1 MSVVSSQIPA
11 VETLVDAIA
20 HWAGERGEE
29 IALDFRARAGAEP
42 VTLTYAQLSASA
54 RALAARL
61 AREGHRGDRALILL
75 PSSIDYVVALLGC
88 MQAGVIG
95 VPVNL
100 PGPSRVRRVL
110 GKVGP
115 IAADCTPRFIVT
127 TDEIRRQSQAALDA
141 FAREIGA
148 RVLIL
153 DPPCERCSWQGDPL
167 RGTDTAFLQYTSGST
182 GEPKGVI
189 NGHAPLMRNLRFISR
204 LLAPKERPVVVS
216 WLPLYHD
223 MGLIMGVFAPL
234 VAGGKAVILSPTCF
248 VADPLHWL
256 EVASAEGAGMM
267 PCPAFSMDAC
277 VERYDAERC
286 ASLDLSR
293 LESFIPAAEPVLQ
306 RQVAAFCETFAPHGL
321 RSAAIRPAYGL
332 AEATLLVTTGFEPD
346 GPRLLSIDAAALE
359 DGRAIAVPDGASGS
373 RVYVSNGAETDGQD
387 VRIVD
392 PQTLRTLPEG
402 QVGEIWV
409 GGDEVAWGYW
419 GNEAA
424 TAATF
429 RAVLADGPGEFAR
442 GGPFLRTGDLG
453 FLQDGHLYV
462 TGRLKDMM
470 ILRGQCHYPNDLEAS
485 LVGVH
490 PAIVGGAAAAFA
502 VEDERG
508 NEAVVLV
515 QEVRRDGSLDPREVD
530 SAVRE
535 VIAREHGLALADVV
549 LIRKGTLKRTTSGKV
564 RRAEMRRA
572 YLAGELVPAVR
583 EQATGHDTGPAPQPA
598 AAGAD
603 HHALVA
609 EIAAAAL
616 GLGSA
621 RRIDPQASLFA
632 LGFDSLAATQ
642 AIAALEA
649 RLGRQLPEGLLFD
662 HPTIAALAD
671 WLARAEPASSE
682 AGGDA
687 PVVDSASAAEAHT
700 SRAPR
705 AEPLAIVGLSCLF
718 PGGEEDFDDP
728 ARFWSFLM
736 EGGDAVRPLSPAR
749 FAPEPE
755 IPGFGAC
762 LTRVDGFDAA
772 FFGMGAREAINTDPQ
787 QRLLMEAAWHALED
801 AGIPPSRLAGTDTGV
816 FIGIGTGDYGH
827 IPFATGDRSHLDP
840 YYGTGTAFAAA
851 AGRLSFFFDW
861 HGPSLAVDTACSAS
875 HAAVH
880 SACQAL
886 RLGECGVALAG
897 GVKLQMLTEIDLVLA
912 RAGMLAADGR
922 CKTFDASADGYVRGE
937 GLGMV
942 VLKRLSDA
950 LRDGDPIR
958 AVVLESVLAQDGA
971 SAGLSA
977 PNAAAQRRMIDT
989 ALRRAGLAPG
999 DIDYLELHGTGT
1011 RLGDPIE
1018 YRAVRDVFA
1027 GRPTDDPLYLGS
1039 VKTNIGH
1046 LEAGAGIAGLIKAVL
1061 AVEAGQVPPHL
1072 HLNEVNPE
1080 IGLGEIPAVVPDR
1093 ATDWPRRG
1101 SVRRAGVTSFGFAG
1115 TIGHILLEQA
1125 PEQAQEA
1132 EGSEAEGSTQGRPPL
1147 LLAFSARS
1155 REAADGLR
1163 RAFAE
1168 RLSQPGTDA
1177 RALVNAAAH
1186 HRDHE
1191 AGHRVAV
1198 AAGDAAGLIA
1208 ELERAVCEDRPA
1220 APARIAFLFTG
1231 QGAQYPGMCQGLYDA
1246 EPVFREAFDRA
1257 DAALLPHLGRSIRD
1271 LVFSAGEEE
1280 LRRTEF
1286 AQPALFAV
1294 QFALARLWRDFGI
1307 EPAAVIGHSIGEFA
1321 AFVHA
1326 GMLELDDAARIIA
1339 RRGRL
1344 MQDLPEAGAM
1354 LAVRLPQDEAEALAT
1369 KHGLSLAA
1377 VNSSADAVL
1386 AGSEDKV
1393 DELAALL
1400 EGQGISARRLHVSHA
1415 FHSALMEPMLE
1426 PFAEVTGD
1434 IALGHPR
1441 LAVFSTVTGAALK
1454 RAPGSD
1460 YWGTQAR
1467 RTVRY
1472 AEALG
1477 GAFEAGFD
1485 TFIEIGPRPVL
1496 TMLSQREAQ
1505 HHDLT
1510 GALFLASAAPDDG
1523 NGLMLRRSLAALYRR
1538 GVDANRAAVFRGERA
1553 RPSLL
1558 PLYPFVHKS
1567 YWLDYGASQPA
1578 RAALPAPGRDSS
1590 GELPLYRV
1598 EWEKVDLPPAAPAA
1612 ASIPVAPLLAVGGSP
1627 DLVETVRAAA
1637 QGRDITACGSDGE
1650 GIGNSEAIIVWLDG
1664 FDANGGRGDAEAGVS
1679 ILWKLIRLSQNLQS
1693 LSQKFRILL
1702 PTRSAQGENGTNAP
1716 FQAAFWGAARSL
1728 SIECPDLQILLV
1740 DIAPD
1745 CDPAGIFTDLLPR
1758 LDAVFEQEDMLQA
1771 RADGWFS
1778 PRITAMEA
1786 PAPEEAA
1793 SLPVD
1798 GAYLVCGGAGAT
1810 GAHVVEW
1817 LAAKGVRH
1825 IVVTARSAPGP
1836 RVRAA
1841 YERLR
1846 LAGVD
1851 IRHVE
1856 ADVADEA
1863 AMAAVLAGIDG
1874 ENVPLRGVFHCAG
1887 IGLFDTLE
1895 ELGEE
1900 NFSAVLRSKMQ
1911 GSQVLHRLTEHRTD
1925 LVAFVLFSSISGVWG
1940 SRLQI
1945 HYGAANAYQDALVRL
1960 RRARGLPGLS
1970 IAWGPW
1976 GGKGGLS
1983 DLEDNLLDLLRRAR
1997 IHKFEPARGIATLD
2011 RLVAGPGGNVVA
2023 VDVEWQAFAPLYRAF
2038 GRSDLLARVAPALAG
2053 PVEGEHPDWSRLS
2066 EDERRQTVGAFVDAA
2081 LREVLKVDAG
2091 VLSDEADLIGL
2102 GLDSILVM
2110 DLARVIARDLGLACP
2125 LRAIFE
2131 NATPGRLRAHL
2142 VDLAGE
2148 AEPAPRS
2155 GDTSAGSGGQGLI
2168 LADANA
2174 RHEPFPLTELQYAY
2188 WVGRDPRHVLGGIA
2202 CHAYLETEPDTRFD
2216 IARLED
2222 AWNLLIARHD
2232 ALRLVVDDTGRQ
2244 RILADVPR
2252 YRIDVTDLS
2261 GADPDRIAYH
2271 LLEMR
2276 ESLSHQVLDPS
2287 AWPMFDIR
2295 VTRMPGGRDRLHI
2308 SIDMLINDAMSSQI
2322 LWQEWQAIYRAGSAE
2337 AAGLLPFTISFR
2349 DYVLAK
2355 SAADAERKRRFET
2368 DRTYWLAQLDELPQG
2383 PQLPLARAPEH
2394 IGAPR
2399 FSRLQAGLDAARWE
2413 ALKAQARA
2421 VGVTPAGLLV
2431 GVFGE
2436 VLAAWS
2442 DQARFSLNLTIF
2454 DRLALH
2460 EDVPRLVGDFTCL
2473 TLLPLEFGTAM
2484 PLGERLRDVQGR
2496 MFEALEHRTFSAV
2509 DVLRE
2514 LNRGGSGRQF
2524 AAPVVFT
2531 SQLGMQDPTK
2541 GTSEGDVLGR
2551 LVHGITQT
2559 PQVWLDHQAGE
2570 QDGGLVYNWD
2580 VVDGLFPAGLV
2591 EGMFTAYGAVL
2602 ERLADEA
2609 AAWGEPVGDL
2619 RPEGQRQVRRAV
2631 NETARELPLDLL
2643 DAPFF
2648 RNAQARPQALAL
2660 AAGGRSYSYAEL
2672 AGWVRR
2678 LAGGLRQA
2686 GIRRGERVAVLMEK
2700 GAEQAAACLAILSQG
2715 GVYVP
2720 VDPAMPSPRFAS
2732 IVETSDIRLA
2742 LTQAR
2747 LADRLPEFSG
2757 KLVLADEEACTGY
2770 EEADPASG
2778 RALSD
2783 EAYVIYTSGS
2793 TGMPKG
2799 VLIDHRG
2806 ASNTVLDINARFDVD
2821 ENDRIFGFSAL
2832 GFDLSVYDLFGTFAA
2847 GAALV
2852 LPDPEG
2858 THDPSHW
2865 AELIARHGV
2874 TVWNSVPA
2882 VCDLLLGET
2891 EADLSSLRLV
2901 LLSGDWVPLKL
2912 PAILRERVPGAR
2924 LIAMGGA
2931 TEASIWSNWFE
2942 VEEVRPGWTSIPYG
2956 TPLSNQSYRVL
2967 DARLRDRPDWVIGD
2981 LHIGGVGLALGYE
2994 GDRER
2999 TEAAFIAHPD
3009 GERLYRTGDM
3019 ARYWPDG
3026 IIEFLGRRDT
3036 QVKIAGHRIELGDI
3050 EAALAGHA
3058 GIRDA
3063 VVDVVGSQER
3073 GRRLVAW
3080 LRLEGTHPDFH
3091 ETLAAD
3097 LAEAAAIA
3105 ASLGDSL
3112 ACGIDG
3118 TALPEG
3124 RAGAYADWQAGL
3136 AARMLADLFAKA
3148 GLLGEGDKSFDP
3160 QDAASAIGL
3169 AADFRALL
3177 PRWLAHLE
3185 RQGVLRRDGARFAA
3199 HALPPAWEDLER
3211 QAGEAGLA
3219 SGLLARVEGL
3229 MPELSAVLRGET
3241 DPLELFYAEGADL
3254 SPERLARLH
3263 PCAVDV
3269 HRRIGEGLAAMA
3281 KTAGRPLRVLEIG
3294 ARAGVASRDWLTGL
3308 TGAAGDLPAHAL
3320 VDLVL
3325 ADPSPLLLAEAAR
3338 NLPGGATAGT
3348 AVFEPEGTMPADLE
3362 PNSFDVVLAFNALHR
3377 ARDVGDL
3384 LANVRSL
3391 LKPAGHLLAVELTVN
3406 GPMIDLTAG
3415 VIERGFA
3422 GLADGRK
3429 QSGLPLMAAP
3439 AWTQSLGAAGFD
3451 AAMALDPA
3459 GNGDLAVLVARNVDP
3474 AVRFRPKR
3482 VIRHLEGV
3490 LPAYMVPRQVVPLS
3504 TLPLSANGKV
3514 DRKRLPLP
3522 GEAAPEHQAIAAP
3535 RSESERRLAAI
3546 WSELLGHQVGWDANF
3561 FAAGGDSLIAV
3572 RMSERIR
3579 AVFGRKVKLRSIF
3592 AMQDL
3597 AELAAHLDDLGRE
3610 GQEASGEAPVQLSVD
3625 PHAQFE
3631 PFPLTDVQQAYF
3643 IGRQPLF
3650 PLGGVSTH
3658 IFAEIDVTDL
3668 SAEALGWAW
3677 NRLVQ
3682 RHGMLR
3688 AVIDEEGNQRIL
3700 PQVPVFSAMTSDL
3713 TEGDEAA
3720 LEHWL
3725 ERQRREM
3732 SHRVYDTAQ
3741 WPLFDVRM
3749 AKHSGGVRLL
3759 VSLDNLVCDGRSM
3772 VMLLS
3777 EWAALA
3783 RNRET
3788 VLPPLELSFRDVV
3801 LHWEREEA
3809 SPAHAASLEHWF
3821 ARLPDLP
3828 PAPSLPLR
3836 RRPEDLT
3843 PPRFARLAG
3852 TLSHAEWAAFRANAA
3867 ATGLSPNAA
3876 LLSAYAASLR
3886 GGGGGDRFSVNLTLF
3901 RRDPIHPQIDLL
3913 VGDFTSLLLV
3923 PFEAREGEGFAAAAR
3938 RLQDRLMEDL
3948 EHARVS
3954 AVRVMREAA
3963 RRGTDAQALAVP
3975 VVFTSGVGVDNTASD
3990 GSTADWLGRF
4000 TGGITQTPQVWIDHQ
4015 VVDRDGELAFNWDYV
4030 EGLFDGE
4037 WIEGVFDAYRRML
4050 SDLASDA
4057 NAWQALLAAVDPA
4070 APGALSD
4077 AASGEPETEPAVAVG
4092 APVDAPVDWE
4102 IADLIADLLA
4112 QELGIDAPDRE
4123 ASFFELGA
4131 TSLTLLRLHQKLRKA
4146 LGHNFP
4152 VVAMFAH
4159 PSVQALAGHLGA
4171 PEPALA
4177 GEVGRTGTRRAAGR
4191 ANAERRR
4198 RVREL

>member
-1 MSVVSSQIPA
+1 MSVVSPEVPA

-29 IALDFRARAGAEP
+29 IALDFRARTGAAP

-61 AREGHRGDRALILL
+61 AREGHRGDRVLILL
-75 PSSIDYVVALLGC
+75 PSGIDYVVALLGC
-88 MQAGVIG
+88 MQAGFIG

-115 IAADCTPRFIVT
+115 IAADCRPAFIVT
-127 TDEIRRQSQAALDA
+127 TEEIRRQSQADLEA
-141 FAREIGA
+141 FAQEAGA

-153 DPPCERCSWQGDPL
+153 DAPCERCEWQGDPL

-189 NGHAPLMRNLRFISR
+189 NGHAPLMRNLRFIAR

-223 MGLIMGVFAPL
+223 MGLIMGVLAPL
-234 VAGGKAVILSPTCF
+234 VAGGKAVVLSPTSF

-277 VERYDAERC
+277 VEAYDAARC
-286 ASLDLSR
+286 ADLDLSR
-293 LESFIPAAEPVLQ
+293 VESFIPAAEPVLP
-306 RQVAAFCETFAPHGL
+306 RQVAAFRETFAPHGL
-321 RSAAIRPAYGL
+321 RPEAIRPAYGL
-332 AEATLLVTTGFEPD
+332 AEATLLVTTGFEPA
-346 GPRLLSIDAAALE
+346 GPRHLAVDTAALE
-359 DGRAIAVPDGASGS
+359 EGRVVPVAEAAAAS
-373 RVYVSNGAETDGQD
+373 RIYVSNGAETDGQD

-392 PQTLRTLPEG
+392 PQTLETLPEG
-402 QVGEIWV
+402 RVGEIWV
-409 GGDEVAWGYW
+409 GGDEIAWGYW

-424 TAATF
+424 SAATF
-429 RAVLADGPGEFAR
+429 RAVPADGAPEHA
-442 GGPFLRTGDLG
+442 FLRTGDLG

-485 LVGVH
+485 LVGAH

-502 VEDERG
+502 VEDAQGR
-508 NEAVVLV
+508 EAVVLV
-515 QEVRRDGSLDPREVD
+515 QEVRRDGSLDAGEVE
-530 SAVRE
+530 STIRE

-572 YLAGELVPAVR
+572 YLAGELVLAVAPVADEPASR
-583 EQATGHDTGPAPQPA
+583 PAPA
-598 AAGAD
+598 ADGYR
-603 HHALVA
+603 ALVA
-609 EIAAAAL
+609 EIAARAL

-662 HPTIAALAD
+662 HPTVASLAD
-671 WLARAEPASSE
+671 WLARAEQAGSEPAQT
-682 AGGDA
+682 
-687 PVVDSASAAEAHT
+687 SAA
-700 SRAPR
+700 SRADARAASGSAPR
-705 AEPLAIVGLSCLF
+705 AEPLAIIGLSCLF
-718 PGGEEDFDDP
+718 PGGDEDFDDP

-801 AGIPPSRLAGTDTGV
+801 AGIPPSSLAGTDTGV

-886 RLGECGVALAG
+886 RLRECGVALAG
-897 GVKLQMLTEIDLVLA
+897 GVKLQMLTEIDVVLA
-912 RAGMLAADGR
+912 RAGMLAPDGR

-977 PNAAAQRRMIDT
+977 PNAAAQRRMIET
-989 ALRRAGLAPG
+989 ALTRADLTPG

-1027 GRPTDDPLYLGS
+1027 GRPQDDPLYLGS

-1061 AVEAGQVPPHL
+1061 AVEAGQMPPHL

-1080 IGLGEIPAVVPDR
+1080 IGLDEIPAVVPDR

-1101 SVRRAGVTSFGFAG
+1101 SLRRAGVTSFGFAG

-1125 PEQAQEA
+1125 PEHAPERA
-1132 EGSEAEGSTQGRPPL
+1132 LERARETEGSEAEGKPPL

-1168 RLSQPGTDA
+1168 RLSQPGADA

-1191 AGHRVAV
+1191 AGHRIAV
-1198 AAGDAAGLIA
+1198 AAGDAAGLVA
-1208 ELERAVCEDRPA
+1208 ELERAVCEESPA
-1220 APARIAFLFTG
+1220 APARVAFLFTG
-1231 QGAQYPGMCQGLYDA
+1231 QGAQYPAMCRGLYEA

-1257 DAALLPHLGRSIRD
+1257 DAALQPHLGRSIRD
-1271 LVFSAGEEE
+1271 LVFSASEDE

-1294 QFALARLWRDFGI
+1294 QFALARLWRAFGI

-1326 GMLELDDAARIIA
+1326 GMLELNDAARIIA

-1344 MQDLPEAGAM
+1344 MQELPEAGAM
-1354 LAVRLPQDEAEALAT
+1354 LAVRLPQDEAEALAEE
-1369 KHGLSLAA
+1369 HGLSLAA

-1393 DELAALL
+1393 DRLAAML
-1400 EGQGISARRLHVSHA
+1400 EGRGISARRLHVSHA
-1415 FHSALMEPMLE
+1415 FHSALMEPMLA
-1426 PFAEVTGD
+1426 PFAEVAGD
-1434 IALGHPR
+1434 IVLGDPR
-1441 LAVFSTVTGAALK
+1441 LRVFSTVTGAELE
-1454 RAPGSD
+1454 RAPGAD

-1472 AEALG
+1472 AEALAR
-1477 GAFEAGFD
+1477 AFEAGCD
-1485 TFIEIGPRPVL
+1485 TFVEIGPRPVL

-1505 HHDLT
+1505 HRDLS

-1523 NGLMLRRSLAALYRR
+1523 TGLMLRRSLAALYRR

-1553 RPSLL
+1553 RPSQL
-1558 PLYPFVHKS
+1558 PLYPFAHKS
-1567 YWLDYGASQPA
+1567 YWLDYGASQPT

-1590 GELPLYRV
+1590 GVLPLYQV
-1598 EWEKVDLPPAAPAA
+1598 EWEQVELPPAAPAG
-1612 ASIPVAPLLAVGGSP
+1612 ASVPAAPLLAVGGSP
-1627 DLVETVRAAA
+1627 DLVRALRAAA
-1637 QGRDITACGSDGE
+1637 PGREIAACGSDE
-1650 GIGNSEAIIVWLDG
+1650 QFIGNPEQPIVWLDG
-1664 FDANGGRGDAEAGVS
+1664 FGVEGEAADPASCVS
-1679 ILWKLIRLSQNLQS
+1679 NLWRLIRLSQTLQS
-1693 LSQKFRILL
+1693 TSQKFRILL
-1702 PTRSAQGENGTNAP
+1702 PTCGAQGENGTNAP

-1740 DIAPD
+1740 DIDPQ
-1745 CDPAGIFTDLLPR
+1745 CDPAGIFTELLPR
-1758 LDAVFEQEDMLQA
+1758 LDAVFEEQDMLQA

-1778 PRITAMEA
+1778 PRITPLEAEA
-1786 PAPEEAA
+1786 PQEAGE
-1793 SLPVD
+1793 LPVD

-1817 LAAKGVRH
+1817 LAARGVRH

-1841 YERLR
+1841 HERLR

-1900 NFSAVLRSKMQ
+1900 NFAAVLRSKLE
-1911 GSQVLHRLTEHRTD
+1911 GSAVLHRLTEHRTD
-1925 LVAFVLFSSISGVWG
+1925 LAAFVLFSSISGVWG

-1945 HYGAANAYQDALVRL
+1945 HYGAANAYQDALVRS

-2011 RLVAGPGGNVVA
+2011 RLLMGPGGNVVA
-2023 VDVEWQAFAPLYRAF
+2023 VDVEWPAFAPLYRAF

-2091 VLSDEADLIGL
+2091 VLTDEADLIGL

-2110 DLARVIARDLGLACP
+2110 DLARIVTRDLGLACP

-2148 AEPAPRS
+2148 AEPAPAG
-2155 GDTSAGSGGQGLI
+2155 GDTLPGGGGQGLI
-2168 LADANA
+2168 LADPNA

-2202 CHAYLETEPDTRFD
+2202 CHAYLETEPDTPFD
-2216 IARLED
+2216 MTRLEE

-2232 ALRLVVDDTGRQ
+2232 ALRLVVDDSGRQ
-2244 RILADVPR
+2244 RILEEVPR
-2252 YRIDVTDLS
+2252 YRIEVTDLS
-2261 GADPDRIAYH
+2261 NADPDRIAYH

-2276 ESLSHQVLDPS
+2276 ETLSHQVLDPS

-2295 VTRMPGGRDRLHI
+2295 LTRMPGGRDRLHI

-2322 LWQEWQAIYRAGSAE
+2322 LWQEWQALYLSGSAE
-2337 AAGLLPFTISFR
+2337 AAGLPPFTISFR

-2355 SAADAERKRRFET
+2355 SAPDAERKRRQEI
-2368 DRTYWLAQLDELPQG
+2368 DRAYWMAQLDELPQG

-2394 IGAPR
+2394 IGVPR
-2399 FSRLQAGLDAARWE
+2399 FSRLQAGLDAPRWE

-2473 TLLPLEFGTAM
+2473 TLLPLDFGTAM
-2484 PLGERLRDVQGR
+2484 PLGERLREVQGR

-2580 VVDGLFPAGLV
+2580 VVDGLFPGGLV

-2609 AAWGEPVGDL
+2609 QAWGEPVGDL
-2619 RPEGQRQVRRAV
+2619 RPEDQRKVRRAV

-2648 RNAQARPQALAL
+2648 RNTQARPQALAL
-2660 AAGGRSYSYAEL
+2660 VAGGRSYSYGEL
-2672 AGWVRR
+2672 AGWVGK

-2686 GIRRGERVAVLMEK
+2686 GIRHGERVAVLMEK

-2720 VDPAMPSPRFAS
+2720 VDPSIPSQRFAS
-2732 IVETSDIRLA
+2732 IVETSGIRLA

-2747 LADRLPEFSG
+2747 LIGRLPEFSG
-2757 KLVLADEEACTGY
+2757 KLIPADEEACRDF
-2770 EEADPASG
+2770 EEAGPASG

-2793 TGMPKG
+2793 TGTPKG

-2806 ASNTVLDINARFDVD
+2806 ASNTVLDINARFGVD

-2832 GFDLSVYDLFGTFAA
+2832 GFDLSVYDLFGGFAA

-2931 TEASIWSNWFE
+2931 TEASIWSN
-2942 VEEVRPGWTSIPYG
+2942 
-2956 TPLSNQSYRVL
+2956 
-2967 DARLRDRPDWVIGD
+2967 
-2981 LHIGGVGLALGYE
+2981 
-2994 GDRER
+2994 
-2999 TEAAFIAHPD
+2999 
-3009 GERLYRTGDM
+3009 
-3019 ARYWPDG
+3019 
-3026 IIEFLGRRDT
+3026 
-3036 QVKIAGHRIELGDI
+3036 
-3050 EAALAGHA
+3050 
-3058 GIRDA
+3058 
-3063 VVDVVGSQER
+3063 
-3073 GRRLVAW
+3073 
-3080 LRLEGTHPDFH
+3080 
-3091 ETLAAD
+3091 
-3097 LAEAAAIA
+3097 
-3105 ASLGDSL
+3105 
-3112 ACGIDG
+3112 
-3118 TALPEG
+3118 
-3124 RAGAYADWQAGL
+3124 
-3136 AARMLADLFAKA
+3136 
-3148 GLLGEGDKSFDP
+3148 
-3160 QDAASAIGL
+3160 
-3169 AADFRALL
+3169 
-3177 PRWLAHLE
+3177 
-3185 RQGVLRRDGARFAA
+3185 
-3199 HALPPAWEDLER
+3199 
-3211 QAGEAGLA
+3211 
-3219 SGLLARVEGL
+3219 
-3229 MPELSAVLRGET
+3229 
-3241 DPLELFYAEGADL
+3241 
-3254 SPERLARLH
+3254 
-3263 PCAVDV
+3263 
-3269 HRRIGEGLAAMA
+3269 
-3281 KTAGRPLRVLEIG
+3281 
-3294 ARAGVASRDWLTGL
+3294 
-3308 TGAAGDLPAHAL
+3308 
-3320 VDLVL
+3320 
-3325 ADPSPLLLAEAAR
+3325 
-3338 NLPGGATAGT
+3338 
-3348 AVFEPEGTMPADLE
+3348 
-3362 PNSFDVVLAFNALHR
+3362 
-3377 ARDVGDL
+3377 
-3384 LANVRSL
+3384 
-3391 LKPAGHLLAVELTVN
+3391 
-3406 GPMIDLTAG
+3406 
-3415 VIERGFA
+3415 
-3422 GLADGRK
+3422 
-3429 QSGLPLMAAP
+3429 
-3439 AWTQSLGAAGFD
+3439 
-3451 AAMALDPA
+3451 
-3459 GNGDLAVLVARNVDP
+3459 
-3474 AVRFRPKR
+3474 
-3482 VIRHLEGV
+3482 
-3490 LPAYMVPRQVVPLS
+3490 
-3504 TLPLSANGKV
+3504 
-3514 DRKRLPLP
+3514 
-3522 GEAAPEHQAIAAP
+3522 
-3535 RSESERRLAAI
+3535 
-3546 WSELLGHQVGWDANF
+3546 
-3561 FAAGGDSLIAV
+3561 
-3572 RMSERIR
+3572 
-3579 AVFGRKVKLRSIF
+3579 
-3592 AMQDL
+3592 
-3597 AELAAHLDDLGRE
+3597 
-3610 GQEASGEAPVQLSVD
+3610 
-3625 PHAQFE
+3625 
-3631 PFPLTDVQQAYF
+3631 
-3643 IGRQPLF
+3643 
-3650 PLGGVSTH
+3650 
-3658 IFAEIDVTDL
+3658 
-3668 SAEALGWAW
+3668 
-3677 NRLVQ
+3677 
-3682 RHGMLR
+3682 
-3688 AVIDEEGNQRIL
+3688 
-3700 PQVPVFSAMTSDL
+3700 
-3713 TEGDEAA
+3713 
-3720 LEHWL
+3720 
-3725 ERQRREM
+3725 
-3732 SHRVYDTAQ
+3732 
-3741 WPLFDVRM
+3741 
-3749 AKHSGGVRLL
+3749 
-3759 VSLDNLVCDGRSM
+3759 
-3772 VMLLS
+3772 
-3777 EWAALA
+3777 
-3783 RNRET
+3783 
-3788 VLPPLELSFRDVV
+3788 
-3801 LHWEREEA
+3801 
-3809 SPAHAASLEHWF
+3809 
-3821 ARLPDLP
+3821 
-3828 PAPSLPLR
+3828 
-3836 RRPEDLT
+3836 
-3843 PPRFARLAG
+3843 
-3852 TLSHAEWAAFRANAA
+3852 
-3867 ATGLSPNAA
+3867 
-3876 LLSAYAASLR
+3876 
-3886 GGGGGDRFSVNLTLF
+3886 
-3901 RRDPIHPQIDLL
+3901 
-3913 VGDFTSLLLV
+3913 
-3923 PFEAREGEGFAAAAR
+3923 
-3938 RLQDRLMEDL
+3938 
-3948 EHARVS
+3948 
-3954 AVRVMREAA
+3954 
-3963 RRGTDAQALAVP
+3963 
-3975 VVFTSGVGVDNTASD
+3975 
-3990 GSTADWLGRF
+3990 
-4000 TGGITQTPQVWIDHQ
+4000 
-4015 VVDRDGELAFNWDYV
+4015 
-4030 EGLFDGE
+4030 
-4037 WIEGVFDAYRRML
+4037 
-4050 SDLASDA
+4050 
-4057 NAWQALLAAVDPA
+4057 
-4070 APGALSD
+4070 
-4077 AASGEPETEPAVAVG
+4077 
-4092 APVDAPVDWE
+4092 
-4102 IADLIADLLA
+4102 
-4112 QELGIDAPDRE
+4112 
-4123 ASFFELGA
+4123 
-4131 TSLTLLRLHQKLRKA
+4131 
-4146 LGHNFP
+4146 
-4152 VVAMFAH
+4152 
-4159 PSVQALAGHLGA
+4159 
-4171 PEPALA
+4171 
-4177 GEVGRTGTRRAAGR
+4177 
-4191 ANAERRR
+4191 
-4198 RVREL
+4198 

>member
-1 MSVVSSQIPA
+1 MSVVSPEVPA

-20 HWAGERGEE
+20 HWAGKRGEE
-29 IALDFRARAGAEP
+29 IALDFRARTGAEP

-61 AREGHRGDRALILL
+61 AREGHRGDRVLILL
-75 PSSIDYVVALLGC
+75 PSGIDYVVALLGC
-88 MQAGVIG
+88 MQAGFIG

-115 IAADCTPRFIVT
+115 IAADCKPRFIVT
-127 TDEIRRQSQAALDA
+127 TDEIRRQSQADLDA
-141 FAREIGA
+141 FAQQAGA

-153 DPPCERCSWQGDPL
+153 DAPCERCAWQGDPL

-234 VAGGKAVILSPTCF
+234 VAGGKAVVLSPTSF

-277 VERYDAERC
+277 VERYDAARC
-286 ASLDLSR
+286 AALDLSR
-293 LESFIPAAEPVLQ
+293 LESFIPAAEPVLP
-306 RQVAAFCETFAPHGL
+306 RQVAAFQQTFAPHGL
-321 RSAAIRPAYGL
+321 RPEAIRPAYGL
-332 AEATLLVTTGFEPD
+332 AEATLLVTTGFAPA
-346 GPRLLSIDAAALE
+346 GPRHLSIEAAALE
-359 DGRAIAVPDGASGS
+359 EGRAVPVEAGAAGA
-373 RVYVSNGAETDGQD
+373 RTYVSNGAETDGQD

-392 PQTLRTLPEG
+392 PETLQTLPEG
-402 QVGEIWV
+402 RVGEIWV
-409 GGDEVAWGYW
+409 GGDEIAWGYW

-429 RAVLADGPGEFAR
+429 RAVPADGSGEAAR

-485 LVGVH
+485 LVGAH

-502 VEDERG
+502 IDDAQGR
-508 NEAVVLV
+508 EAVVLV
-515 QEVRRDGSLDPREVD
+515 QEVRRDGSLDAGEVE
-530 SAVRE
+530 SAIRE

-572 YLAGELVPAVR
+572 YLAGDLVLAVAPVAEEPASR
-583 EQATGHDTGPAPQPA
+583 LAPA
-598 AAGAD
+598 ADGYR
-603 HHALVA
+603 ALVA

-642 AIAALEA
+642 AIAALEG

-662 HPTIAALAD
+662 HPTVASLAD
-671 WLARAEPASSE
+671 WLTRSEQASGEAAETAAPSRADARAASGS
-682 AGGDA
+682 
-687 PVVDSASAAEAHT
+687 
-700 SRAPR
+700 APR
-705 AEPLAIVGLSCLF
+705 AEPLAIIGLSCLF
-718 PGGEEDFDDP
+718 PGGDEDFDDP

-736 EGGDAVRPLSPAR
+736 QGGDAVRPLSPAR

-880 SACQAL
+880 NACQAL

-989 ALRRAGLAPG
+989 ALRRAGLTPG

-1027 GRPTDDPLYLGS
+1027 GRPKDDPLYLGS

-1101 SVRRAGVTSFGFAG
+1101 SLRRAGVTSFGFAG

-1125 PEQAQEA
+1125 PEQAPEQA
-1132 EGSEAEGSTQGRPPL
+1132 AGQAADGPPPPL

-1155 REAADGLR
+1155 REAADSLC

-1198 AAGDAAGLIA
+1198 AAGDAAGLVA

-1220 APARIAFLFTG
+1220 KPARIAFLFTG
-1231 QGAQYPGMCQGLYDA
+1231 QGAQYPAMCRGLYDA

-1271 LVFSAGEEE
+1271 LVFNAGEEE

-1294 QFALARLWRDFGI
+1294 QFALARLWRAFGV

-1326 GMLELDDAARIIA
+1326 GMLELDDAARVIA

-1344 MQDLPEAGAM
+1344 MQELPEAGAM
-1354 LAVRLPQDEAEALAT
+1354 LAVRLPQDEAEALADQ
-1369 KHGLSLAA
+1369 HGLSLAA

-1393 DELAALL
+1393 ERLAALL
-1400 EGQGISARRLHVSHA
+1400 ERQGVSARRLHVSHA
-1415 FHSALMEPMLE
+1415 FHSALMEPMLA
-1426 PFAEVTGD
+1426 PFAEVTAD
-1434 IALGHPR
+1434 IALTEPR
-1441 LAVFSTVTGAALK
+1441 LAVFSTVTGAQL
-1454 RAPGSD
+1454 RQAPGAD
-1460 YWGTQAR
+1460 YWGNQAR

-1477 GAFEAGFD
+1477 RAFEAGCD
-1485 TFIEIGPRPVL
+1485 TFVEIGPRPVL

-1505 HHDLT
+1505 HRDLT
-1510 GALFLASAAPDDG
+1510 GALFLASAAPDDAG
-1523 NGLMLRRSLAALYRR
+1523 GLMLRRSLAALYRR

-1553 RPSLL
+1553 RPSQL
-1558 PLYPFVHKS
+1558 PLYPFVHTS

-1590 GELPLYRV
+1590 GVLPLYRV
-1598 EWEKVDLPPAAPAA
+1598 EWDEVELP
-1612 ASIPVAPLLAVGGSP
+1612 PVAPASASVPATPLITVGGSP
-1627 DLVETVRAAA
+1627 DLVRALREAA
-1637 QGRDITACGSDGE
+1637 PGREIAACGSDE
-1650 GIGNSEAIIVWLDG
+1650 QFIGNPEQPIVWLDG
-1664 FDANGGRGDAEAGVS
+1664 FEAEGEDAAPNVS
-1679 ILWKLIRLSQNLQS
+1679 VLWRLIRLSQKLQS
-1693 LSQKFRILL
+1693 RSQKFRILL
-1702 PTRSAQGENGTNAP
+1702 PTRGAQGENGTDAP

-1745 CDPAGIFTDLLPR
+1745 CDPAGIFTELLPR
-1758 LDAVFEQEDMLQA
+1758 LEAVFEEQDMLQA

-1778 PRITAMEA
+1778 PRITALEA
-1786 PAPEEAA
+1786 PAPQEAA

-1836 RVRAA
+1836 RARAA
-1841 YERLR
+1841 HERLR

-1900 NFSAVLRSKMQ
+1900 NFSAVLRSKLQ
-1911 GSQVLHRLTEHRTD
+1911 GSAVLHRLTEHRTD
-1925 LVAFVLFSSISGVWG
+1925 LAAFVLFSSISGVWG

-1945 HYGAANAYQDALVRL
+1945 HYGAANAYQDALVRS

-2011 RLVAGPGGNVVA
+2011 RLVTGPGGTVVA
-2023 VDVEWQAFAPLYRAF
+2023 VDVEWPAFAPLYRAF

-2053 PVEGEHPDWSRLS
+2053 PVEGERPDWSRLS

-2142 VDLAGE
+2142 VALAGE
-2148 AEPAPRS
+2148 AEPSERS
-2155 GDTSAGSGGQGLI
+2155 GDISAGSGGQGLI

-2202 CHAYLETEPDTRFD
+2202 CHAYLETEPDTPFD
-2216 IARLED
+2216 IARLEE

-2244 RILADVPR
+2244 RILAEVPR

-2261 GADPDRIAYH
+2261 EADADRIAYH

-2276 ESLSHQVLDPS
+2276 DTLSHQVLDPS
-2287 AWPMFDIR
+2287 VWPMFDIR
-2295 VTRMPGGRDRLHI
+2295 LTRMPGGRDRLHI

-2322 LWQEWQAIYRAGSAE
+2322 LWQEWQAIYLSGSAE
-2337 AAGLLPFTISFR
+2337 AAGLPPFTISFR

-2355 SAADAERKRRFET
+2355 SAPDAERQRRFET

-2413 ALKAQARA
+2413 ALKAQARK

-2473 TLLPLEFGTAM
+2473 TLLALDFEAAM

-2514 LNRGGSGRQF
+2514 LNRGEAGRQF

-2570 QDGGLVYNWD
+2570 QDGALVYNWD

-2591 EGMFTAYGAVL
+2591 EGMFTAYGALL

-2609 AAWGEPVGDL
+2609 KTWHEPVGDL
-2619 RPEGQRQVRRAV
+2619 RPESQRKVRRAV

-2648 RNAQARPQALAL
+2648 RKAQAMPQALAL
-2660 AAGGRSYSYAEL
+2660 VAGGRSYSYGEL

-2720 VDPAMPSPRFAS
+2720 VDPAIPSQRFAS
-2732 IVETSDIRLA
+2732 IVETSGIRLG

-2747 LADRLPEFSG
+2747 LTERLPEFSG
-2757 KLVLADEEACTGY
+2757 KLVLADEEACDGY
-2770 EEADPASG
+2770 EEAGPASG

-2793 TGMPKG
+2793 TGTPKG

-2832 GFDLSVYDLFGTFAA
+2832 GFDLSVYDLFGSFAA

-2865 AELIARHGV
+2865 AELIARLRA

-2942 VEEVRPGWTSIPYG
+2942 VEEVQPGWTSIPYG

-2994 GDRER
+2994 GDKER
-2999 TEAAFIAHPD
+2999 TEAAFVRHPD

-3080 LRLEGTHPDFH
+3080 LRLEGSHPDFH

-3097 LAEAAAIA
+3097 PAEAAAIA
-3105 ASLGDSL
+3105 ASLGDTL
-3112 ACGIDG
+3112 AGGMQAI
-3118 TALPEG
+3118 ALPQG
-3124 RAGAYADWQAGL
+3124 RADAYAAWQAGL
-3136 AARMLADLFAKA
+3136 AARTLADLFAEA
-3148 GLLGEGDKSFDP
+3148 GLPVEGDKTFDP
-3160 QDAASAIGL
+3160 QDAVAALGL
-3169 AADFRALL
+3169 VSDFRPQL

-3185 RQGVLRRDGARFAA
+3185 RQGVLRRAGDRFRFGALPSSWEEMEDGAR
-3199 HALPPAWEDLER
+3199 
-3211 QAGEAGLA
+3211 EAGQARDLVVRLK
-3219 SGLLARVEGL
+3219 GLV
-3229 MPELSAVLRGET
+3229 PEIAVVLRGEM
-3241 DPLELFYAEGADL
+3241 DPLELFYADGADL

-3263 PCAVDV
+3263 PCAVDA
-3269 HRRIGEGLAAMA
+3269 HRRIGEALAEMA
-3281 KTAGRPLRVLEIG
+3281 KAAGRPLRVLELG
-3294 ARAGVASRDWLTGL
+3294 ARGGVATRDWLSGL
-3308 TGAAGDLPAHAL
+3308 TEAAAGEPARTL
-3320 VDLVL
+3320 IDLVL
-3325 ADPSPLLLAEAAR
+3325 ADPSPLLLAEATR
-3338 NLPGGATAGT
+3338 DLPGGVNAAT
-3348 AVFEPEGTMPADLE
+3348 VVLDPEGTLPAELD

-3384 LANVRSL
+3384 LANARSL

-3415 VIERGFA
+3415 LIERGFA
-3422 GLADGRK
+3422 GLADQRK
-3429 QSGLPLMAAP
+3429 ESGLPLMAAP
-3439 AWTQSLGAAGFD
+3439 AWMQSLGSAGFD

-3459 GNGDLAVLVARNVDP
+3459 DNGDLAVLVARNVDP
-3474 AVRFRPKR
+3474 AVRFRSER
-3482 VIRHLEGV
+3482 VIRHLERV
-3490 LPAYMVPRQVVPLS
+3490 LPAYMVPRQVVPLAA
-3504 TLPLSANGKV
+3504 LPLSANGKV
-3514 DRKRLPLP
+3514 DRKRLPMP
-3522 GEAAPEHQAIAAP
+3522 GEAAPEQQAMAAP

-3546 WSELLGHQVGWDANF
+3546 WSELLGHEVGRDANF

-3572 RMSERIR
+3572 RMTERIR

-3700 PQVPVFSAMTSDL
+3700 PQVPVFSAMTADL

-3749 AKHSGGVRLL
+3749 AKHAGGVRLL

-3772 VMLLS
+3772 VMILS

-3783 RNRET
+3783 RDRET
-3788 VLPPLELSFRDVV
+3788 VLPPLDLSFRDVV
-3801 LHWEREEA
+3801 LHWESEEA

-3828 PAPSLPLR
+3828 PAPNLPLR
-3836 RRPEDLT
+3836 RKPEDLT

-3852 TLSHAEWAAFRANAA
+3852 TLSHAEWAAFRAHAA
-3867 ATGLSPNAA
+3867 AAGLSPNAA

-3886 GGGGGDRFSVNLTLF
+3886 GGGGGDRFSLNLTLF

-3990 GSTADWLGRF
+3990 GRTADWLGRF

-4015 VVDRDGELAFNWDYV
+4015 VVDRDGELAFNWDHV

-4037 WIEGVFDAYRRML
+4037 WIEGVFNAYCRML
-4050 SDLASDA
+4050 SDLAADA
-4057 NAWQALLAAVDPA
+4057 NAWQALLAAVEPA
-4070 APGALSD
+4070 AAGALPDTDGVETSED
-4077 AASGEPETEPAVAVG
+4077 AEADETRSG
-4092 APVDAPVDWE
+4092 PVDGA
-4102 IADLIADLLA
+4102 IAELIADLLA
-4112 QELGIDAPDRE
+4112 QELGTGPVDRS

-4146 LGHNFP
+4146 LGRNFP

-4171 PEPALA
+4171 PEPVLA
-4177 GEVGRTGTRRAAGR
+4177 GEAGHAGTRRAAGR

>member
-11 VETLVDAIA
+11 VETLVDAVD
-20 HWAGERGEE
+20 HWAGERGAQ
-29 IALDFRARAGAEP
+29 IALDYRSRAGAEP

-54 RALAARL
+54 RALAERL
-61 AREGHRGDRALILL
+61 SAKGSRGDRVLILL
-75 PSSIDYVVALLGC
+75 PSGIDYVVALLGC
-88 MQAGVIG
+88 MQAGFIG

-127 TDEIRRQSQAALDA
+127 TEEIRRQSQADLEA
-141 FAREIGA
+141 FAQEAGA
-148 RVLIL
+148 RILIL
-153 DPPCERCSWQGDPL
+153 DPPCDRCPWEGAPL

-182 GEPKGVI
+182 GEPKGVV

-204 LLAPKERPVVVS
+204 LLAPKEQPVVVS

-234 VAGGKAVILSPTCF
+234 VAGGKAIILSPTSF
-248 VADPLHWL
+248 VADPLSWL
-256 EVASAEGAGMM
+256 EVASTEGAGMM
-267 PCPAFSMDAC
+267 PCPAFAMDAC
-277 VERYDAERC
+277 VENYDAARC
-286 ASLDLSR
+286 ASLDLDR
-293 LESFIPAAEPVLQ
+293 VESFIPAAEPVLQ

-321 RSAAIRPAYGL
+321 RPAAIRPAYGL
-332 AEATLLVTTGFEPD
+332 AEATLLVATGFEPD
-346 GPRLLSIDAAALE
+346 GPRLLAVDAVALE
-359 DGRAIAVPDGASGS
+359 EGRAVPVSESASGS
-373 RVYVSNGAETDGQD
+373 RTYVSNGAETDGQD

-392 PQTLRTLPEG
+392 PQTLQTLPEG

-409 GGDEVAWGYW
+409 GGDEIAWGYW

-424 TAATF
+424 STATF
-429 RAVLADGPGEFAR
+429 RAVPVGDVAEAVPGSQ
-442 GGPFLRTGDLG
+442 FLRTGDLG

-485 LVGVH
+485 LVGAH
-490 PAIVGGAAAAFA
+490 PAIVGGAAAAFTIQ
-502 VEDERG
+502 DERG
-508 NEAVVLV
+508 SEAVVLV
-515 QEVRRDGSLDPREVD
+515 QEVRRDSALDAGEVE
-530 SAVRE
+530 STIRE
-535 VIAREHGLALADVV
+535 VIAREHGLALVDVA

-583 EQATGHDTGPAPQPA
+583 ELAAEPAPQPA
-598 AAGAD
+598 AADAD
-603 HHALVA
+603 HRALVA

-616 GLGSA
+616 GLGSS
-621 RRIDPQASLFA
+621 RSIDPQASLFA

-649 RLGRQLPEGLLFD
+649 RLGRQLPEGLIFD
-662 HPTIAALAD
+662 HPTVAALAD
-671 WLARAEPASSE
+671 WLARSGPAESE
-682 AGGDA
+682 AGGSP
-687 PVVDSASAAEAHT
+687 PVAASAADAD
-700 SRAPR
+700 RPR

-718 PGGEEDFDDP
+718 PGGDEDFDDP

-801 AGIPPSRLAGTDTGV
+801 AGIPPSSLAGTDTGV

-922 CKTFDASADGYVRGE
+922 CKTFDTSADGYVRGE
-937 GLGMV
+937 GLGV
-942 VLKRLSDA
+942 LVLKRLSDA
-950 LRDGDPIR
+950 LRDGDPVR
-958 AVVLESVLAQDGA
+958 AVILESVLAQDGA

-989 ALRRAGLAPG
+989 ALTRAGLTPG

-1027 GRPTDDPLYLGS
+1027 GRPADDPLYLGS

-1080 IGLGEIPAVVPDR
+1080 IGLGDIPAVVPDH

-1101 SVRRAGVTSFGFAG
+1101 SARRAGVTSFGFAG

-1125 PEQAQEA
+1125 PEQEPDRASGQVAEA
-1132 EGSEAEGSTQGRPPL
+1132 GSAVDGPQPPL

-1155 REAADGLR
+1155 SEAAGELC
-1163 RAFAE
+1163 RAWAA
-1168 RLSQPGTDA
+1168 RLSEPGIDA
-1177 RALVNAAAH
+1177 RALVNAVAH
-1186 HRDHE
+1186 RRDHE

-1198 AAGDAAGLIA
+1198 AAADATGLVA

-1231 QGAQYPGMCQGLYDA
+1231 QGAQYPTMCRELYDS

-1257 DAALLPHLGRSIRD
+1257 DAALQPHLGRSARD

-1294 QFALARLWRDFGI
+1294 QFALARLWRAFGI

-1326 GMLELDDAARIIA
+1326 GMLDLDDAARIIT

-1344 MQDLPEAGAM
+1344 MQELPEAGAM
-1354 LAVRLPQDEAEALAT
+1354 LAVRLPRDEAEALAAE
-1369 KHGLSLAA
+1369 HGLSLAA

-1393 DELAALL
+1393 DRLAAIL
-1400 EGQGISARRLHVSHA
+1400 EGRGVSARRLHVSHA
-1415 FHSALMEPMLE
+1415 FHSALMEPMLA

-1434 IALGHPR
+1434 IVPGDPR
-1441 LAVFSTVTGAALK
+1441 LRVFSTVTGAELEQ
-1454 RAPGSD
+1454 APAAD

-1472 AEALG
+1472 AEALAR
-1477 GAFEAGFD
+1477 AFEAGFD
-1485 TFIEIGPRPVL
+1485 TFVEIGPRPVL

-1505 HHDLT
+1505 HHELT
-1510 GALFLASAAPDDG
+1510 GALFLASAAPDDADA
-1523 NGLMLRRSLAALYRR
+1523 LTLRRSLAALYQR
-1538 GVDANRAAVFRGERA
+1538 GVDANRAAVFRG
-1553 RPSLL
+1553 PSANPSRL

-1567 YWLDYGASQPA
+1567 YWLDYGASEPT
-1578 RAALPAPGRDSS
+1578 RAALPAPGRDCS
-1590 GELPLYRV
+1590 GVLPLYRV
-1598 EWEKVDLPPAAPAA
+1598 EWEQVELPVAAPAV
-1612 ASIPVAPLLAVGGSP
+1612 ASAPAAPLLAVGGSP
-1627 DLVETVRAAA
+1627 DLVRVLRTAAS
-1637 QGRDITACGSDGE
+1637 GREIATCASDGE
-1650 GIGNSEAIIVWLDG
+1650 FLGNSEQLIVWLDG
-1664 FDANGGRGDAEAGVS
+1664 FEAGGEGADPVS
-1679 ILWKLIRLSQNLQS
+1679 CVSNLWKLIRLSQNLQS
-1693 LSQKFRILL
+1693 FSQKFRILL
-1702 PTRSAQGENGTNAP
+1702 PTRAAQGENGTDEP

-1745 CDPAGIFTDLLPR
+1745 CDPARIFTELLPR
-1758 LDAVFEQEDMLQA
+1758 LEAVFEGQDMLQA

-1778 PRITAMEA
+1778 PRIAALEA

-1825 IVVTARSAPGP
+1825 IVVTARSAPGA
-1836 RVRAA
+1836 RARAA
-1841 YERLR
+1841 HERLR

-1863 AMAAVLAGIDG
+1863 AMATVLAGIDAQ
-1874 ENVPLRGVFHCAG
+1874 NVPLRGVFHCAG

-1911 GSQVLHRLTEHRTD
+1911 GSAVLHRLTEHRTD
-1925 LVAFVLFSSISGVWG
+1925 LAVFVLFSSISGVWG

-1945 HYGAANAYQDALVRL
+1945 HYGAANAYQDALVRS

-1976 GGKGGLS
+1976 GGRGGLS

-2011 RLVAGPGGNVVA
+2011 RLVMGPGGNVVA
-2023 VDVEWQAFAPLYRAF
+2023 VDVEWPAFAPLYRAF
-2038 GRSDLLARVAPALAG
+2038 GRSDLLARVAPVLAG

-2091 VLSDEADLIGL
+2091 VLADEADLIGL

-2110 DLARVIARDLGLACP
+2110 DLARIVTRDLGLACP

-2142 VDLAGE
+2142 VELAGE
-2148 AEPAPRS
+2148 AEPAPGG
-2155 GDTSAGSGGQGLI
+2155 GDKSPDGGGQGLI
-2168 LADANA
+2168 LADPNA

-2202 CHAYLETEPDTRFD
+2202 CHAYLETEPDTPFD
-2216 IARLED
+2216 IARLEE

-2244 RILADVPR
+2244 RILAEIPR
-2252 YRIDVTDLS
+2252 YHIEVTDLS
-2261 GADPDRIAYH
+2261 DVDPDRIAYH

-2276 ESLSHQVLDPS
+2276 QTLSHQVLDPS
-2287 AWPMFDIR
+2287 VWPMFDIR
-2295 VTRMPGGRDRLHI
+2295 LTRMPGGRDRLHI

-2322 LWQEWQAIYRAGSAE
+2322 LWQEWQALYLSGTAE
-2337 AAGLLPFTISFR
+2337 AAGLPPFTISFR

-2355 SAADAERKRRFET
+2355 SAPDAERKRRQEI
-2368 DRTYWLAQLDELPQG
+2368 DRAYWMAQLDELPQG

-2394 IGAPR
+2394 IGAPH
-2399 FSRLQAGLDAARWE
+2399 FSRLQAGLDAPRWE

-2460 EDVPRLVGDFTCL
+2460 EDVSRLVGDFTCL
-2473 TLLPLEFGTAM
+2473 TLLPLDFGTSM
-2484 PLGERLRDVQGR
+2484 PLGERLREVQGR

-2602 ERLADEA
+2602 EQLADEA
-2609 AAWGEPVGDL
+2609 AAWREPVGDL
-2619 RPEGQRQVRRAV
+2619 RPEGQRKVRRAV
-2631 NETARELPLDLL
+2631 NETARELSLDML

-2660 AAGGRSYSYAEL
+2660 TSGGRSYSYGEL

-2678 LAGGLRQA
+2678 LAGALRQA
-2686 GIRRGERVAVLMEK
+2686 GVRHGERVAVLMEK
-2700 GAEQAAACLAILSQG
+2700 GAEQSAACLAILSQG

-2720 VDPAMPSPRFAS
+2720 VDPAMPSQRFAS
-2732 IVETSDIRLA
+2732 IVETSGIRLG

-2747 LADRLPEFSG
+2747 LIDGLPEFSG
-2757 KLVLADEEACTGY
+2757 KLIPADEEACTGF
-2770 EEADPASG
+2770 EEADPATG

-2793 TGMPKG
+2793 TGTPKG

-2865 AELIARHGV
+2865 TELIARHGV

-2931 TEASIWSNWFE
+2931 TEASIWSNWFD

-2967 DARLRDRPDWVIGD
+2967 DTRLRDRPDWVIGD

-2999 TEAAFIAHPD
+2999 TEAAFITHPD

-3091 ETLAAD
+3091 EDLAAD
-3097 LAEAAAIA
+3097 PAEAAAIA
-3105 ASLGDSL
+3105 ASLGNNIEG
-3112 ACGIDG
+3112 GI
-3118 TALPEG
+3118 TSAALPES
-3124 RAGAYADWQAGL
+3124 RAGAYAVWQAEL
-3136 AARMLADLFAKA
+3136 AARMLVDLFTEA
-3148 GLLGEGDKSFDP
+3148 GLLGEGDKSFGT
-3160 QDAASAIGL
+3160 QDAETALGL
-3169 AADFRALL
+3169 AADFRTLL

-3185 RQGVLRRDGARFAA
+3185 RQGVLRREGERFAA
-3199 HALPPAWEDLER
+3199 HALPPSWGDLEHR
-3211 QAGEAGLA
+3211 AGELEIA
-3219 SGLLARVEGL
+3219 SGLLARVEGV
-3229 MPELSAVLRGET
+3229 MPELAAVLRGEM
-3241 DPLELFYAEGADL
+3241 DPLELFYADGADL
-3254 SPERLARLH
+3254 SPERLARMH
-3263 PCAVDV
+3263 PCAVDA
-3269 HRRIGEGLAAMA
+3269 HRRIGETLAAMA
-3281 KTAGRPLRVLEIG
+3281 KVAGRPLRVLEVG
-3294 ARAGVASRDWLTGL
+3294 ARAGVAARDWLTGL
-3308 TGAAGDLPAHAL
+3308 VEAAGEVPAHTL

-3325 ADPSPLLLAEAAR
+3325 ADPSPLLLTEAER
-3338 NLPGGATAGT
+3338 DLPGGLQAATV
-3348 AVFEPEGTMPADLE
+3348 VFDPEGIMPVGLE
-3362 PNSFDVVLAFNALHR
+3362 SNSFDVVLAFNALHR
-3377 ARDVGDL
+3377 ARDVDTV
-3384 LANVRSL
+3384 LAVVRSL

-3415 VIERGFA
+3415 LIERGFA

-3429 QSGLPLMAAP
+3429 RSGLPLMAAP
-3439 AWTQSLGAAGFD
+3439 AWTQSLEDAGFD

-3459 GNGDLAVLVARNVDP
+3459 ENGDLAVLVARNADP
-3474 AVRFRPKR
+3474 AVHFRPER
-3482 VIRHLEGV
+3482 VIRHLEGL
-3490 LPAYMVPRQVVPLS
+3490 LPAYMVPRQVVPLAA
-3504 TLPLSANGKV
+3504 LPLSANGKV

-3522 GEAAPEHQAIAAP
+3522 GEVAPGQQALAAP

-3546 WSELLGHQVGWDANF
+3546 WSELLGHQLGRDSNF
-3561 FAAGGDSLIAV
+3561 FAVGGDSLIAV
-3572 RMSERIR
+3572 RMAERIR
-3579 AVFGRKVKLRSIF
+3579 AVFGHKVKLRTIF
-3592 AMQDL
+3592 AMEDL
-3597 AELAAHLDDLGRE
+3597 AELAAHLDGLRG
-3610 GQEASGEAPVQLSVD
+3610 AAPDMPDDAAVPLVVD

-3643 IGRQPLF
+3643 IGRQPVF

-3658 IFAEIDVTDL
+3658 IFAEIEVSDL

-3700 PQVPVFSAMTSDL
+3700 PQVPVFSAMTADL

-3749 AKHSGGVRLL
+3749 AKHGGGVRLL

-3772 VMLLS
+3772 VMILS

-3783 RNRET
+3783 RDRAT
-3788 VLPPLELSFRDVV
+3788 ILPPLELSFRDVV
-3801 LHWEREEA
+3801 LHWEREES

-3828 PAPSLPLR
+3828 PAPSLPLQR
-3836 RRPEDLT
+3836 KPEELT

-3852 TLSHAEWAAFRANAA
+3852 TFSHDEWAAFRANAA
-3867 ATGLSPNAA
+3867 AAGLSPNAA

-3886 GGGGGDRFSVNLTLF
+3886 SGGGGDRFSLNLTLF
-3901 RRDPIHPQIDLL
+3901 RRDLIHPQIDLL

-3923 PFEAREGEGFAAAAR
+3923 PFEAQAGEDFAAAAR
-3938 RLQDRLMEDL
+3938 RLQDRLVEDL

-3963 RRGTDAQALAVP
+3963 RRGTDAQALAIP

-4015 VVDRDGELAFNWDYV
+4015 VVDRDGELAFNWDHV
-4030 EGLFDGE
+4030 EGLFDTE
-4037 WIEGVFDAYRRML
+4037 WIEGVFNAYCRML
-4050 SDLASDA
+4050 ADLAADPG
-4057 NAWQALLAAVDPA
+4057 AWHALLPAVDPVA
-4070 APGALSD
+4070 ADALQH
-4077 AASGEPETEPAVAVG
+4077 AAEEEPEAEPAVAV
-4092 APVDAPVDWE
+4092 DAPVDGE

-4112 QELGIDAPDRE
+4112 QELGIGAPDRE

-4146 LGHNFP
+4146 IGRNFP

-4159 PSVQALAGHLGA
+4159 PCIQALAGHLGVSA
-4171 PEPALA
+4171 PALA
-4177 GEVGRTGTRRAAGR
+4177 GEAGRAGSRRAAGR